1 MEGRP
6 PRRPRG
12 PGGAGPSKK
21 CGHWQNGV
29 GLLYFPTGVKRAS
42 TPVAE
47 RAARECLSL
56 PIFPELT
63 DEQIEY
69 VAAAI
74 REFKA
79 C

>member
-1 MEGRP
+1 MSEHMGQV
-6 PRRPRG
+6 G
-12 PGGAGPSKK
+12 IVLISGT
-21 CGHWQNGV
+21 QNQGN
-29 GLLYFPTGVKRAS
+29 F
-42 TPVAE
+42 PVAE

-56 PIFPELT
+56 PIYTELT